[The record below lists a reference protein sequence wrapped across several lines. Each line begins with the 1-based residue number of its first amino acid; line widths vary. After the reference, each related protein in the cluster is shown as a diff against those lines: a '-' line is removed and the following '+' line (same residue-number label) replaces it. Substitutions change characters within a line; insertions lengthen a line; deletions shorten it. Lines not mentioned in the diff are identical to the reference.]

1 MPPTSAQKR
10 ATFFTLHQS
19 GCFVIPNPW
28 DVGSAKYLQSLG
40 FKALATTSA
49 GFAWSQGLPDNAITR
64 EMALAHLKAIVDAV
78 DLPVNAD
85 FENGFAHHVEGV
97 AENVKLAVETGVAGL
112 SIEDFTGNPSDPLYE
127 FDHAVARIKSA
138 RKAIDETGANVILTA
153 RTEGYCFGRPDIVE
167 TIRRLK
173 AFADAGADCV
183 FAPAMRDLGEIE
195 ELVKAVAPTPVNVG
209 GAVFGWSV
217 EKLSAIGVRRISLGI
232 GLARAAWTDFMRV
245 AQSVAETGS
254 FDGFGTVT
262 KTDFNAFFRSSSSS

>member
-1 MPPTSAQKR
+1 MPPTPAQKR
-10 ATFFTLHQS
+10 AAFFTLHQS

-40 FKALATTSA
+40 FKALASTSA
-49 GFAWSQGLPDNAITR
+49 GLAWSLGRADNAITR
-64 EMALAHLKAIVDAV
+64 DIVLAHLTEIVKAV
-78 DLPVNAD
+78 DIPVNAD

-97 AENVKLAVETGVAGL
+97 AESVKLAVETGVAGL

-127 FDHAVARIKSA
+127 FDHAVARIKAA
-138 RKAIDETGANVILTA
+138 RKAIDDTGANVILTA

-173 AFADAGADCV
+173 AFADVGADCV
-183 FAPAMRDLGEIE
+183 FAPAMRDLSEIE
-195 ELVKAVAPTPVNVG
+195 ELVKAVSPTPVNVG

-217 EKLSAIGVRRISLGI
+217 EKLSALGVRRISLG
-232 GLARAAWTDFMRV
+232 GNLARAAWTDFMRV

-254 FDGFGTVT
+254 FDAFGTVT
-262 KTDFNAFFRSSSSS
+262 KTDFNAFFGSSSS